1 MAKQRAGPRKL
12 KRLAGLLAAGLL
24 LGSAPAWAAGDNN
37 AALLRELRE
46 LRSEVHGLA
55 ARVDQLEQ
63 AQHPV
68 APAPAAAPAPAP
80 DKQELNELRAQ
91 VRQLQAQQAESA
103 KAAQAAAAAAAQQIH
118 NKESSVRDN
127 WHKVQAGMSG
137 DQVAALLGQPAQKF
151 MLGNQQVWYYVY
163 PGSGNGSVIFSPGGR
178 VISSQSP
185 PAFGWGFF

>member
-1 MAKQRAGPRKL
+1 MNRECAGPVTGKRAG
-12 KRLAGLLAAGLL
+12 AMWLLAIGLL
-24 LGSAPAWAAGDNN
+24 LSSTPSWAAGDGN

-63 AQHPV
+63 ARQP
-68 APAPAAAPAPAP
+68 AAPAATPAPAS

-91 VRQLQAQQAESA
+91 VKQLQAQQAESA
-103 KAAQAAAAAAAQQIH
+103 KAAQAAARQEAQQIH

-151 MLGNQQVWYYVY
+151 MLGNQQVWYYAY
-163 PGSGNGSVIFSPGGR
+163 PGSGSGSVIFSPGGR